1 MMTLLLAANSRLAQ
15 QWANYEDDQ
24 DDADMIERL
33 EQQKYEEIRKD
44 ASDME
49 KAVIWFS
56 DQSHE
61 NADLVE
67 RTYHALDLASCGKD
81 MAKIFE
87 AAQGIAD
94 MRDKAASMYA
104 KHLVEREFID

>member
-1 MMTLLLAANSRLAQ
+1 MNLALAERTSFAQ
-15 QWANYEDDQ
+15 AWNQYEAAQ

-33 EQQKYEEIRKD
+33 EVQKYEEIIKD

-49 KAVIWFS
+49 KAVIWFA

-61 NADLVE
+61 NADFVE

-104 KHLVEREFID
+104 KHKVEQEFIN